1 MNELVKVENL
11 KKNFGKISAL
21 RGASLVLESEQQYVI
36 QGASGSGK
44 STLLHL
50 LAGLDRPSDGKI
62 WIENKDLGQYKDK
75 ELGRYR
81 NKFIGLVFQFHFL
94 LPSMDC
100 LSNIL
105 LPARIG
111 NVSVGEVKQKV
122 LGLAKELGVHSCLE
136 KFPYELSGGE
146 QQRINI
152 IRAIS
157 LEPKLILCD
166 EPTGSLDSD
175 NTGKVVDLLKDL
187 ANHTGST
194 LVVVTHD
201 DKVAKQFSNKF
212 IIQDGVVVN

>member
-1 MNELVKVENL
+1 MKELVKVENL
-11 KKNFGKISAL
+11 KKSFGKISAL
-21 RGASLVLESEQQYVI
+21 RGATLTLEERQQYVVR
-36 QGASGSGK
+36 GASGSGK

-50 LAGLDRPSDGKI
+50 LAGLDRPSGGKI
-62 WIENKDLGQYKDK
+62 WVAGKDLAKYSDK

-81 NKFIGLVFQFHFL
+81 NQFIGLVFQFHFL

-100 LSNIL
+100 LSNVL

-111 NVSVGEVKQKV
+111 NVSVDKVKQKV
-122 LGLAKELGVHSCLE
+122 LDLAAQLGVVHCLG

-175 NTGKVVDLLKDL
+175 NTDKVVDLLKDL
-187 ANHTGST
+187 ASHTEST

-201 DKVAKQFSNKF
+201 DKVARQFPNKF
-212 IIQDGVVVN
+212 FIQDGVVVN